1 MLPLD
6 YMAHALLV
14 QGNSSQLTETIGHSG
29 HLEHLFKCNML
40 VNLNYQ
46 SEGKHHTA
54 HTALEKQEQEIA
66 SKATGTL
73 FTHLSFNR
81 QCKSKGECLFIY
93 CLMCVCFNKYCSFC
107 ITPFVLSSKH

>member
-1 MLPLD
+1 
-6 YMAHALLV
+6 MAHALLV

-29 HLEHLFKCNML
+29 HQEHLFKCNML
-40 VNLNYQ
+40 VNLSYQ

-54 HTALEKQEQEIA
+54 HTVLEKQGQEIA

-81 QCKSKGECLFIY
+81 QCKSQKGNVCSYTVSCVFALINTALFA
-93 CLMCVCFNKYCSFC
+93 LLPLF
-107 ITPFVLSSKH
+107 